1 MNVDMMYGKV
11 AGILWGTVILSIII
25 LASPVV
31 AQKVGFSASPTAPSS
46 PLSLSAP
53 GTTVRYYSDNQD
65 AFTRTP
71 PPATFLNR
79 ESPAGR
85 LGVPKSQFIVTYT
98 NFTAEAKRAFQYAVD
113 IWSTLIVSSVPI
125 RIQANWISDTPG
137 LLGSAGPTS
146 YRYNFDG
153 AQKATAFYPIALAEK
168 IAHRELNTPGEA
180 DITADFN
187 RNNEWYFGTDGLT
200 PKGQTDLVTAVL
212 HELTHGLGFIGFFN
226 TTTIPS
232 GQNVG
237 QYLAALP
244 SVYDCFIETG
254 GAGGP
259 VRRLVTSQ
267 KEFPNNSAELNQQLS
282 GNDLFLNGAIL
293 RQTTGQKIR
302 IHAKAQFSRST
313 SIYHLD
319 EDTYPAGDANSLM
332 TPILKQAES
341 IHSPGPLVTAFFS
354 DMEWKTTSVLHTPL
368 ANSEEA
374 KDLLFS
380 ARIISDTTI
389 SPGSG
394 QLFYRKSAPT
404 ASDTAFTAIP
414 LVRVDATDE
423 YRYTL
428 PATQAKGDSWYYVQA
443 LDITGKAFV
452 NPGRQLNGAKTWYHI
467 QVGPDTT
474 PPTIQFSPPK
484 QSLFSTTTIDSLPI
498 YARISDDRS
507 GIASAYVEYQ
517 INGVTQPNLP
527 LTYNRLTIGSF
538 TYDSVYTNRIVFPA
552 NSLKVGDKVTYRIVA
567 QDNARTRNQRA
578 SPVNGFYQLTM
589 VGLRPVRDQYI
600 TTFNETGVA
609 SDFVGNGFSIT
620 TPASFG
626 DPAIHS
632 EHPYRNG
639 DDFKSQATTD
649 MVLLTPIRVKANPDS
664 AYIRFDEIVLVES
677 GDASSRPG
685 DATFYDY
692 VIVEGSGDSG
702 RTWKP
707 LIDAYT
713 SNDRGEWVTAY
724 NSDLVPGLYGERNSK
739 AGGFPAMYRKREIPL
754 LKPGAVF
761 RAGDQVLVRFRLFAD
776 QLAYGWGWSVDNLR
790 IQAGPAP
797 PVLAVD
803 PVSAGMFRVYPNPVS
818 NGLMT
823 IVAELPKAM
832 AGATVTITQP
842 TGQLVR
848 QLTLKAVGTKI
859 SEQLD
864 LSQFPGGLYFVQLKA
879 DDLLLTQKVIIVK

>member
-1 MNVDMMYGKV
+1 MNVDMRYGKV
-11 AGILWGTVILSIII
+11 VGVLCGMVM
-25 LASPVV
+25 LANPAI
-31 AQKVGFSASPTAPSS
+31 AQKMDFSASPSASSS
-46 PLSLSAP
+46 PLSFSAP
-53 GTTVRYYSDNQD
+53 GSKIQYYSDNRD
-65 AFTRTP
+65 AFTRVL
-71 PPATFLNR
+71 PPATFLR
-79 ESPAGR
+79 QRSVSGR
-85 LGVPKSQFIVTYT
+85 LAAPRAQFIVTYT

-125 RIQANWISDTPG
+125 RIQANWISDVPG

-146 YRYNFDG
+146 YRYSVDG

-168 IAHRELNTPGEA
+168 IARRELNTPGEA
-180 DITADFN
+180 DIIADFN

-200 PKGQTDLVTAVL
+200 PKGQTDMVTAVL
-212 HELTHGLGFIGFFN
+212 HELAHGLGFIGFFN
-226 TTTIPS
+226 TASTAN
-232 GQNVG
+232 GQIVG
-237 QYLAALP
+237 QYLATLP

-259 VRRLVTSQ
+259 IRRLVTSQ
-267 KEFPNNSAELNQQLS
+267 KDFPNNSAELNQQLT

-293 RQTTGQKIR
+293 RQTTGQR
-302 IHAKAQFSRST
+302 LRLHAKSQFSRAT

-319 EDTYPAGDANSLM
+319 EDTYPAGNENSLM

-341 IHSPGPLVTAFFS
+341 IHSPGPLVTTFFS

-380 ARIISDTTI
+380 VRIVSDTTI
-389 SPGSG
+389 IPASG
-394 QLFYRKSAPT
+394 QLFYRKTAPT
-404 ASDTAFTAIP
+404 TSDTAFTVIP
-414 LVRVDATDE
+414 LSRVDTTSE

-428 PATQAKGDSWYYVQA
+428 PAAQAKGDIWYYFQA
-443 LDITGKAFV
+443 QDQTGKSFV

-474 PPTIQFSPPK
+474 PPTIQFSPAK

-507 GIASAYVEYQ
+507 GVASAYVDYQ
-517 INGVTQPNLP
+517 VNGVAQPNLP
-527 LTYNRLTIGSF
+527 LTYNRLTIGNF
-538 TYDSVYTNRIVFPA
+538 IYDSVYVNRLVFPA

-567 QDNARTRNQRA
+567 QDNARTKNQRF
-578 SPVNGFYQLTM
+578 SPTSGFYQLTV
-589 VGLRPVRDQYI
+589 VGLKALRDQYT
-600 TTFNETGVA
+600 TTFNEAGAA

-639 DDFKSQATTD
+639 DDFKSQANAD
-649 MVLLTPIRVKANPDS
+649 MVLLMPIRIKANPDS

-677 GDASSRPG
+677 GDASSRLG

-692 VIVEGSGDSG
+692 VIVEGSSDNG

-707 LIDAYT
+707 LTDAYN
-713 SNDRGEWVTAY
+713 SNDRSEWLTAY
-724 NSDLVPGLYGERNSK
+724 TSDLVPGLYGERNSK
-739 AGGFPAMYRKREIPL
+739 AGGFPAMYRKREIAL
-754 LKPGAVF
+754 LKPGASF
-761 RAGDQVLVRFRLFAD
+761 KAGDQVLIRFRLFSD
-776 QLAYGWGWSVDNLR
+776 QLSYGWGWAIDNLR
-790 IQAGPAP
+790 IQAVPLP

-803 PVSAGMFRVYPNPVS
+803 PVPAGSFRVYPNPVS
-818 NGLMT
+818 NGL
-823 IVAELPKAM
+823 IKLEADLPKALPEIV
-832 AGATVTITQP
+832 VTIIQP
-842 TGQLVR
+842 TGQIMR
-848 QLTLKAVGTKI
+848 QHTLKVGGAKVR
-859 SEQLD
+859 EQLD
-864 LSQFPGGLYFVQLKA
+864 LSQLSEGLYFIQLKG

>member
-1 MNVDMMYGKV
+1 MMYGKIV
-11 AGILWGTVILSIII
+11 GVLCSVVM
-25 LASPVV
+25 LANPMV
-31 AQKVGFSASPTAPSS
+31 AQKMGSSASPIAPSS

-53 GTTVRYYSDNQD
+53 GSKIDYYSDNRD
-65 AFTRTP
+65 AFTQVSP
-71 PPATFLNR
+71 PTVFLQRKTASGRPA
-79 ESPAGR
+79 A
-85 LGVPKSQFIVTYT
+85 PKSQFIVTYT
-98 NFTAEAKRAFQYAVD
+98 NFTPEAKRAFQYAVD
-113 IWSTLIVSSVPI
+113 IWSTLITSSVPI

-146 YRYNFDG
+146 YRYRVDG

-180 DITADFN
+180 DIIADFN

-200 PKGQTDLVTAVL
+200 PRGQTDMVTAVL

-237 QYLAALP
+237 QYLATLP

-267 KEFPNNSAELNQQLS
+267 KEFPNNSPELNQQLT

-293 RQTTGQKIR
+293 RQTTVQKLR
-302 IHAKAQFSRST
+302 LHAKSNFFRST

-319 EDTYPAGDANSLM
+319 EDTYPTGDANSLM
-332 TPILKQAES
+332 TPTLKQAES
-341 IHSPGPLVTAFFS
+341 IHSPGPLVTTFFS

-368 ANSEEA
+368 TNSEEA

-380 ARIISDTTI
+380 ARIVSDTTI
-389 SPGSG
+389 IPASG

-404 ASDTAFTAIP
+404 AGDTAFTAIP
-414 LVRVDATDE
+414 LVRIDTTNE

-428 PATQAKGDSWYYVQA
+428 PAAQAKGDIWYYFQA
-443 LDITGKAFV
+443 QDVTGKSFV
-452 NPGRQLNGAKTWYHI
+452 NPGRQLSGAKTWHHI

-474 PPTIQFSPPK
+474 PPTIQFSPAK
-484 QSLFSTTTIDSLPI
+484 HALFSTTTIDSLPI

-507 GIASAYVEYQ
+507 GVASAYVDYQ

-527 LTYNRLTIGSF
+527 LTYNRLTIGNFS
-538 TYDSVYTNRIVFPA
+538 YDSIYANRVIFPA

-567 QDNARTRNQRA
+567 QDNARTKNQRTNPA
-578 SPVNGFYQLTM
+578 NGFYQLTV
-589 VGLRPVRDQYI
+589 VGLRAVRDEYT
-600 TTFNETGVA
+600 TTFNEVGVS
-609 SDFVGNGFSIT
+609 SDFAGNGFSIT
-620 TPASFG
+620 TPVSFG
-626 DPAIHS
+626 NPAIHS

-649 MVLLTPIRVKANPDS
+649 MVLLTPIRIKANPDS

-677 GDASSRPG
+677 GDASSRLG

-692 VIVEGSGDSG
+692 VIVEGSGDGG

-707 LIDAYT
+707 LTDAYT
-713 SNDRGEWVTAY
+713 SSDRGEWLTAY
-724 NSDLVPGLYGERNSK
+724 NSDLIPGLYGERNSK
-739 AGGFPAMYRKREIPL
+739 AGGFPAMYRKREMPL
-754 LKPGAVF
+754 LKPGGAF
-761 RAGDQVLVRFRLFAD
+761 KAGDQVLIRFRLFAD
-776 QLAYGWGWSVDNLR
+776 QLSYGWGWSIDNLR
-790 IQAGPAP
+790 IQAGPPP

-803 PVSAGMFRVYPNPVS
+803 PVPAGTFRVYPNPVS
-818 NGLMT
+818 IGL
-823 IVAELPKAM
+823 VKLEADLPKILTEVM
-832 AGATVTITQP
+832 VTIIQP
-842 TGQLVR
+842 TGQLMR
-848 QLTLKAVGTKI
+848 QYILKASGTKI
-859 SEQLD
+859 NEQLD
-864 LSQFPGGLYFVQLKA
+864 LSQLPEGVYFVQLKA